1 MLSRSLTKQE
11 QIDLAE
17 AEAAAEPEEE
27 HPAWAVWAGRI
38 LMLVV
43 IILIIKFV
51 ILKKGDDGDEV
62 IDADV
67 AGAEY

>member
-1 MLSRSLTKQE
+1 
-11 QIDLAE
+11 
-17 AEAAAEPEEE
+17 
-27 HPAWAVWAGRI
+27 
-38 LMLVV
+38 MLVV